1 MRSARRVGEQAM
13 IEPEAIAAVLLA
25 AGRSQ
30 RFGARDKLAEPL
42 GGVPLAL
49 HAARRIADLDAGV
62 RIAVCAEES
71 PLAGE
76 FARLGFAIKVNAE
89 PELGL
94 SHSLALGIEAAA
106 VAGARAA
113 LVLLGDMPFVRTDHL
128 RALLAGFD
136 PDEAPVV
143 ASAREGIAMPP
154 ALFARS
160 LFDTLRDSSGDRG
173 GRALLGAAR
182 LVAAPA
188 AELADIDRP
197 ADLR

>member
-1 MRSARRVGEQAM
+1 MT
-13 IEPEAIAAVLLA
+13 EPERIAAVLLA
-25 AGRSQ
+25 AGRSR
-30 RFGARDKLAEPL
+30 RFGARDKLAETL
-42 GGVPLAL
+42 DGVPLAL
-49 HAARRIADLDAGV
+49 HAAQRIADLGV
-62 RIAVCAEES
+62 GTRIAVCAEES

-76 FARLGFAIKVNAE
+76 LARLGFAIQVNAE
-89 PELGL
+89 PERGL
-94 SHSLALGIEAAA
+94 SRSLALGIAAA
-106 VAGARAA
+106 ADSGAEAA

-136 PDEAPVV
+136 PGDAPVV
-143 ASAREGIAMPP
+143 ASARDGIAMPP
-154 ALFARS
+154 AIFARS
-160 LFDTLRDSSGDRG
+160 LFDTLRESSGDRG

>member
-1 MRSARRVGEQAM
+1 M

-30 RFGARDKLAEPL
+30 RFGARDKLVEPL
-42 GGVPLAL
+42 GGVPVVL
-49 HAARRIADLDAGV
+49 HAAQCIAELGAGV
-62 RIAVCAEES
+62 RFAVCAVGS
-71 PLAGE
+71 PLADE
-76 FARLGFAIKVNAE
+76 LARLGFTMKVNAE
-89 PELGL
+89 PDLGL

-106 VAGARAA
+106 ATGAKAA
-113 LVLLGDMPFVRTDHL
+113 LVLLGDMPFVRVDHL

-136 PDEAPVV
+136 ADRAPIV
-143 ASAREGIAMPP
+143 ASARDGIAMPP
-154 ALFARS
+154 AIFART
-160 LFDTLRDSSGDRG
+160 LFGTLRDSTGDRG
-173 GRALLGAAR
+173 GRALLRSAR